1 MPFISGTDRE
11 EVLLFPESLDDYITA
26 ENPVRFIDAFV
37 SSLDLAELGFT
48 RAVPAQTGRPA
59 YSPADLL
66 KLYIYGYLNRVRS
79 SRTLERETQRNVE
92 VMWLVRKLTPDFK
105 TIADF
110 RKDNLQPI
118 KSVCREFTL
127 LCKKLELFGG
137 ELIAVDGSK
146 FRASNSRQRNFNQK
160 KLERIIKSI
169 DDRVASYLMGLG
181 EQDTEEPVVKLPSAE
196 ELQEKINQLN
206 ERRSHYQ
213 ELASKL
219 AESEEKQLSVTDP
232 DSRLMP
238 VGQGTDVCY
247 NAQIAVDS
255 THKLIIDHEVTN
267 SVTDQN
273 HLAEMATRAKDVLGV
288 EELDVVAD
296 MGYFD
301 GSEVKKCKEAGI
313 TTYVAKPYTSANK
326 KHGLF
331 TKEDFRYNKERD
343 CYRCPAGEELTYRFD
358 TVELGR
364 HIRYYATEK
373 CRDCPLRQK
382 CTRKKRKREG
392 RRITRWVDEHLLE
405 EMAERVKAKPEVMK
419 QRKEIVE
426 HPFGTMKRWMDQG
439 FFLMRGL
446 LKVGAEMGLTV
457 MAYNIKRVINILGV
471 KRMIEAVTATTAS
484 LISQTPSQEKRH
496 EALSSRLEQALLI
509 WNRLSFHTAWA
520 CTRPR
525 IALLSCARLGCS
537 FG

>member
-273 HLAEMATRAKDVLGV
+273 HPAEMATRAKDVLGV
-288 EELDVVAD
+288 EELD
-296 MGYFD
+296 
-301 GSEVKKCKEAGI
+301 EA
-313 TTYVAKPYTSANK
+313 
-326 KHGLF
+326 
-331 TKEDFRYNKERD
+331 
-343 CYRCPAGEELTYRFD
+343 
-358 TVELGR
+358 
-364 HIRYYATEK
+364 
-373 CRDCPLRQK
+373 
-382 CTRKKRKREG
+382 
-392 RRITRWVDEHLLE
+392 
-405 EMAERVKAKPEVMK
+405 
-419 QRKEIVE
+419 
-426 HPFGTMKRWMDQG
+426 
-439 FFLMRGL
+439 
-446 LKVGAEMGLTV
+446 
-457 MAYNIKRVINILGV
+457 
-471 KRMIEAVTATTAS
+471 
-484 LISQTPSQEKRH
+484 
-496 EALSSRLEQALLI
+496 
-509 WNRLSFHTAWA
+509 
-520 CTRPR
+520 
-525 IALLSCARLGCS
+525 CA
-537 FG
+537 